1 MKAALTLILLLCA
14 SQTVLAQG
22 RALHDASC
30 MQCHASLTGGK
41 PDSLYTRSDR
51 KITSLSGLEQRVGY
65 CMQAADVN
73 WTEAEKRMV
82 IEHLNS
88 QFYRF

>member
-1 MKAALTLILLLCA
+1 VKGSLALILLLCA

-73 WTEAEKRMV
+73 WTEAEKQLV

>member
-1 MKAALTLILLLCA
+1 MKAVLTLILLLCA
-14 SQTVLAQG
+14 SQMVLAQG

-41 PDSLYTRSDR
+41 PDSLYTRSAR

-73 WTEAEKRMV
+73 WTEVEKRMV

-88 QFYRF
+88 QFYHF